1 MFPALLYRFI
11 DWLMRLPEDLEQRCF
26 QELLEFE
33 EAQRMPYI
41 TTAERIG
48 IEKGLQQGREEGKL
62 IGEILLAQRLLA
74 LTIYTEE
81 ELQAKSLD
89 ELESIFEQFKI
100 KLKLTDD

>member
-1 MFPALLYRFI
+1 
-11 DWLMRLPEDLEQRCF
+11 
-26 QELLEFE
+26 
-33 EAQRMPYI
+33 MPYI

-48 IEKGLQQGREEGKL
+48 IEKGRKEGQKEGKL

-89 ELESIFEQFKI
+89 ALKEVVKQFEA
-100 KLKLTDD
+100 KLKLATPPRRNGDMSQGTV